1 MKIITA
7 IGNQYLNEKLK
18 ENKQLEIIGKD
29 IQYQD
34 GILEILEYRQDIDI
48 VILSNNLQQD
58 YEFDILINKIQKI
71 KKDIDIIVFLKDKN
85 DNIENYLN
93 SKQIYKIYYL
103 DEIDYF
109 INNFISN
116 LKNSNLD
123 INKQINDFKNLI
135 FLSKDNISNKLNN
148 DLKFED
154 IFYEKENC
162 KIIAVSGYFGV
173 GKSIISSI
181 IANYL
186 SLKNKKTLLID
197 FDIFNNSINTIFK
210 NINNNFDIIPYNK
223 NLNIFCGIEKKININ
238 NKAEIYKIKQI
249 LNDLKKEYDFL
260 IIDTT
265 SKIELEYIK
274 LILNLADKILFLV
287 EPNISEIKKSN
298 SLLEI
303 FIKDF
308 EIENDKIKIL
318 FNKVNKYKIVQGIL
332 EDIFSDFEII
342 GNLEYEEK
350 YNLIINSGFRNIVK
364 REYEEIYKKIV

>member
-135 FLSKDNISNKLNN
+135 FLSKDNIPNKLNN

-303 FIKDF
+303 LIKDF

-364 REYEEIYKKIV
+364 REYEEIYRKIV